1 MSTVNPAAAT
11 SGTSSTSSTG
21 STSSPQAG
29 GNILDKDAFL
39 KIMMAQLSNQ
49 DPLSSQNQDPTQYIN
64 ELAQLTT
71 LEQTTNV
78 AKYSSQQASEQ
89 HTVATLAMLG
99 HTVSYTDPSSG
110 NEVTGKVEK
119 VVFTNTGPM
128 LTVAGVPGIDPASVN
143 EVS

>member
-1 MSTVNPAAAT
+1 MASAQP
-11 SGTSSTSSTG
+11 
-21 STSSPQAG
+21 G

-78 AKYSSQQASEQ
+78 AKYSSQQAAEQ

-99 HTVSYTDPSSG
+99 HTVSYT
-110 NEVTGKVEK
+110 NAAKETVTGKVEK
-119 VVFTNTGPM
+119 VVFTNSGPM
-128 LTVAGVPGIDPASVN
+128 LTVAGVAGIDPASVN